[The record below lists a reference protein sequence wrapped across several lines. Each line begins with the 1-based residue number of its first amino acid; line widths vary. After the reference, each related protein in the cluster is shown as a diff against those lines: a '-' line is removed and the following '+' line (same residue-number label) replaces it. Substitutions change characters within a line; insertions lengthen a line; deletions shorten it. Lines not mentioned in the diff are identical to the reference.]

1 MLRGIKPLIF
11 GKSLDC
17 LGIHGIFPEIMGDD
31 SDVNSK
37 IPKAMTENVT
47 TIGIDKILKSL
58 PHRYPFLLVDKV
70 TSLEVGKKIVAIK
83 NVTFNEPHF
92 TGHFPDHP
100 IMPGVLIIEAM
111 AQAGALMVTAAP
123 GFSAEDKLVYFM
135 SIDGA
140 KFRKPVI
147 PGDVLELH
155 VEVVQNRGPV
165 WKLSAVAIVDGQKVS
180 EAQLSAMIIDKEKK

>member
-1 MLRGIKPLIF
+1 
-11 GKSLDC
+11 
-17 LGIHGIFPEIMGDD
+17 
-31 SDVNSK
+31 
-37 IPKAMTENVT
+37 MTKKT
-47 TIGIDKILKSL
+47 TIVGIEKILKSL
-58 PHRYPFLLVDKV
+58 PHRYPFLLVDKIV
-70 TSLEVGKKIVAIK
+70 ELEVGKKIVAIK

-92 TGHFPDHP
+92 LGHFPDHP

-111 AQAGALMVTAAP
+111 AQAGALMVTAAED
-123 GFSAEDKLVYFM
+123 FNAEDKLVYFM

-155 VEVVQNRGPV
+155 IDVVQNRGPV

-180 EAQLSAMIIDKEKK
+180 EAQLSAMIVDKPKK

>member
-1 MLRGIKPLIF
+1 MTLPTIIN
-11 GKSLDC
+11 
-17 LGIHGIFPEIMGDD
+17 IE
-31 SDVNSK
+31 K
-37 IPKAMTENVT
+37 I
-47 TIGIDKILKSL
+47 IKSL

-70 TSLEVGKKIVAIK
+70 VELEIGKKIVAIK

-92 TGHFPDHP
+92 TGHFPDKP

-111 AQAGALMVTAAP
+111 AQAGALMVTSAP
-123 GFSAEDKLVYFM
+123 GFKAEEKLVYFM

-165 WKLSAVAIVDGQKVS
+165 WKLSAVGIVDGQKVA
-180 EAQLSAMIIDKEKK
+180 EAQLSAMIVDKEKQ

>member
-1 MLRGIKPLIF
+1 
-11 GKSLDC
+11 
-17 LGIHGIFPEIMGDD
+17 
-31 SDVNSK
+31 
-37 IPKAMTENVT
+37 MTST
-47 TIGIDKILKSL
+47 TVIGIEKILKSL

-70 TSLEVGKKIVAIK
+70 VSLEVGKKIVAIK
-83 NVTFNEPHF
+83 NVTFNEPQF
-92 TGHFPDHP
+92 MGHFPEHP

-123 GFSAEDKLVYFM
+123 EFNAEDKLVYFM

-155 VEVVQNRGPV
+155 VEAVQNRGAV
-165 WKLSAVAIVDGQKVS
+165 WKLSAVGIVDGVKVS
-180 EAQLSAMIIDKEKK
+180 EAQLSAMIVDKVKK